1 LIAYTSIDK
10 MRFIPVWV
18 RAMSWTTNIDE
29 AKLSHT
35 RRVLAAFRSFAT
47 GATAKLID
55 LSQWQPHTSRFG
67 LTQAL
72 FVIASGLMLLA
83 SSRLYVRDESAGFLT
98 WSAAFTI
105 LFSLLLI
112 VPAMVA
118 YRLLKLRRSNFLIN
132 VILIQQA
139 LLATAALASYLVL
152 ISQQPARTDFA
163 VLQEGRGEGTV
174 AHRYFC
180 GGLELS
186 AEMAFLNERA
196 LARSRSAMERARE
209 TLSWG
214 PPNMRDAP
222 RVMPIIFA
230 QSVRMRAELREMQ
243 ADMARVEQIT
253 QTIVSSDQA
262 FRDTYPTYYLAL
274 VIFALA
280 FVAVLIGTT
289 LHLVRA
295 ALLGDRGKRFLP
307 RLAAIIIVA
316 WAFAGSFI
324 WAVANNSEYLRYSE
338 VEVEPLEDPTTDD
351 PMADFRRELAEL
363 EPQVAVNAAR
373 TADQRAHVRSA
384 ILSMRA
390 ICPRI
395 NTHGVV

>member
-1 LIAYTSIDK
+1 
-10 MRFIPVWV
+10 
-18 RAMSWTTNIDE
+18 MSWTTNIDE
-29 AKLSHT
+29 EKLSHT

-47 GATAKLID
+47 GNTARLID
-55 LSQWQPHTSRFG
+55 LSQWQSATSRFG

-72 FVIASGLMLLA
+72 CVIATGLILLA
-83 SSRLYVRDESAGFLT
+83 SSRFYVHDEATGFLT
-98 WSAAFTI
+98 WSATFTI

-112 VPAMVA
+112 VPAIVA
-118 YRLLKLRRSNFLIN
+118 YRLLKIRRSVFVIN

-163 VLQEGRGEGTV
+163 VLQQGRGEGTV

-186 AEMAFLNERA
+186 AEMAYLNERA
-196 LARSRSAMERARE
+196 LARSRSAMARARE

-214 PPNMRDAP
+214 PPNVRDAP

-230 QSVRMRAELREMQ
+230 QTRRMHAELREMQ
-243 ADMARVEQIT
+243 ADLVRVRQIT
-253 QTIVSSDQA
+253 QALVSSDQA
-262 FRDTYPTYYLAL
+262 FRETYPTYHLAL
-274 VIFALA
+274 ALFVLA
-280 FVAVLIGTT
+280 FVAVLVGST

-295 ALLGDRGKRFLP
+295 SLLGDRGSRLLP
-307 RLAAIIIVA
+307 RLAAVVIVA

-324 WAVANNSEYLRYSE
+324 WVVASNSEYLDYSE
-338 VEVEPLEDPTTDD
+338 VEVAHLTDD
-351 PMADFRRELAEL
+351 PMAAFRRELTEL
-363 EPQVAVNAAR
+363 EAEVAVNAAR
-373 TADQRAHVRSA
+373 TSNERADVRSA

-390 ICPRI
+390 TCPRI